1 MRTEAR
7 GMSLAGGRESRGAM
21 ARGGYRRSA
30 LRIEFVAAQ
39 LWLKTSSIDGTDV
52 IFEVLRRDLALRQG
66 FEV

>member
-1 MRTEAR
+1 
-7 GMSLAGGRESRGAM
+7 M
-21 ARGGYRRSA
+21 ARGGYCRSA

-52 IFEVLRRDLALRQG
+52 IFEVLRRHLALRQG